1 MSSRR
6 TLPAFAAARQ
16 GLPGSSTDLS
26 PRAVPNHPGRS
37 AGCLCLLLRHRS
49 VWLHLSRQAGH
60 LRIPIEA
67 ESGSLALRLTGSPPD
82 SPAPLP
88 KPTLVRL
95 HVEQAIY
102 MVNSFQFTRSARLLL
117 ASDRKGALVGS
128 TFSYLSMRTRCIPT
142 RMSMRHVGN
151 VRYFLSRSS
160 NRPKLPTT
168 YFTTPGSGR

>member
-117 ASDRKGALVGS
+117 ASDREGALVGS
-128 TFSYLSMRTRCIPT
+128 VSMPLFSLLSMRPGAFRHECRCST
-142 RMSMRHVGN
+142 VEATLEACATKAR
-151 VRYFLSRSS
+151 
-160 NRPKLPTT
+160 RPG
-168 YFTTPGSGR
+168 YNASHG